1 MTEIIQYDDP
11 DHITY
16 MDSLKIEAVSKHIS
30 PKIYANGRNQ
40 LPIEITAKAI
50 GKGSKVLKFSKE
62 TWIHI
67 LNLCFAESSDKKL
80 SWQHRSGWCFTDKI
94 NDYSKEIEVNSFSN
108 TLFSVRDDGT
118 VHIIM
123 YVYTDDI
130 DTKRIAVSVDTDN
143 GKHFTTADK
152 SPNSPGPEEAFVT
165 VTAIREIIY
174 RKNNLIITPIY
185 DIGNSEINFDYT
197 IYSALGHNPLT
208 YLHRKFSCH
217 YDNYYITVPLSIK
230 NANTYGYGT
239 DGDKYYICAYD
250 SEHDNQH
257 MIVAHPYGNGTK
269 QTDTFGFDNTAGDFG
284 IRDDEASVSFPLVQ
298 TVTFNEM
305 PHAIC
310 FTQMAF
316 HTGAD
321 GVWELPDGKGL
332 DKSSF
337 KFDTWFELYDIYGNY
352 GKFSVGFTDDHQYLQ
367 ITDR

>member
-40 LPIEITAKAI
+40 LPIEITAKAV
-50 GKGSKVLKFSKE
+50 KKVDGSDDVPLNFSRE

-67 LNLCFAESSDKKL
+67 LNLRHAQSDAKL

-143 GKHFTTADK
+143 GKHFTTSDK
-152 SPNSPGPEEAFVT
+152 SPSSPGPEEMSVT
-165 VTAIREIIY
+165 VTALKEIIY
-174 RKNNLIITPIY
+174 RKDSLIITPIY
-185 DIGNSEINFDYT
+185 QIGKGKNDVTYTETNMTSYTSTEYFD
-197 IYSALGHNPLT
+197 
-208 YLHRKFSCH
+208 CH
-217 YDNYYITVPLSIK
+217 YDNYYITIPFAIM
-230 NANTYGYGT
+230 NAQTYGYGSVE
-239 DGDKYYICAYD
+239 GEDKWICFYG
-250 SEHDNQH
+250 SEHDHQH
-257 MIVAHPYGNGTK
+257 MIVAHPYNKKGTE
-269 QTDTFGFDNTAGDFG
+269 TFGFHNHAHWFVPGFKFG
-284 IRDDEASVSFPLVQ
+284 SDWDATFNL
-298 TVTFNEM
+298 TKNVTFNEKEDM
-305 PHAIC
+305 IC
-310 FTQMAF
+310 FTQIAF
-316 HTGAD
+316 VTGSQ
-321 GVWELPDGKGL
+321 WRLPDNQGL
-332 DKSSF
+332 DKKSF
-337 KFDTWFELYDIYGNY
+337 SFDTWFELYDIYGNY
-352 GKFSVGFTDDHQYLQ
+352 GAFSVGFTDDHQYLQ